1 MSGRL
6 GDQSHR
12 DQALDPGGSFIVQA
26 PAGSGKTELLTLRY
40 LNLLAISEQP
50 EEVLAIT
57 FTRKAASEMK
67 QRIIETLHWALAER
81 AQSSPPT
88 EAYKRLR
95 LDIAGRVLD
104 RDRSQDWKLLSNT
117 GRLRVQTIDSFC
129 AFLASSL
136 PIHARTG
143 ADPATSED
151 VDDCF
156 REAIAQT
163 LQLLESEGPVADDL
177 QALLEHL
184 DNDVE
189 RLQGLLQALL
199 PKRDQ
204 WLPYVL
210 ELGAE
215 PEQAR
220 RYLEAGLEELVAETL
235 SSLRERLQPWAPTL
249 LELFNYSFAN
259 RDLGVAPDSGTE
271 MIALPA
277 NRADDVGQWHLLV
290 ELLLTNANGW
300 RKRLTK
306 GEGFPPAGTG
316 SAAEKALAKQR
327 KQEMLDLLS
336 DMQAADAS
344 GELLATLC
352 QARLLP
358 RSTLPESQWQFLA
371 SLLRVLTT
379 LSSQLLLAFRK
390 FGKVDYPQASAAAL
404 QALGQADSPSDL
416 ALALDHRLQHILVD
430 EFQDTSRMQ
439 LDLLARLTA
448 GWSPDDGRS
457 LFVVGDAMQ
466 SCYGFRNANVGI
478 YLEVRDKGLGG
489 LPLTPLQLTAN
500 FRSRPPVID
509 WVNSVFGGAFPASPD
524 IGRGAVPYSASEA
537 TRDNGPGAGVR
548 VEIISHDGEQRA
560 EARAWE
566 ARQLFDRL
574 CQIRAQHPGESVA
587 ILARTRSHL
596 APLVSLLR
604 DSGIPWQATDV
615 DSMNSLMV
623 IEDLLSLTAA
633 LANPADELA
642 WLALLRAPWCG
653 LDSGELLAVTRL
665 AGARSLPTLLGDAQ
679 ALGRLEFE
687 AQSLQ
692 RLLDSASILS
702 AALQR
707 RGRGPLR
714 QLVETT
720 WTLLRGPEC
729 CRTSQERDGSK
740 HYFSLLEEQERAGGL
755 LDLAR
760 FRDHVLGAKLPSPPL
775 DPDQDM
781 VHLLTMHKAKGL
793 EFDHVLIPSL
803 SLAPR
808 TDSKSLL
815 QWHERLNRA
824 GDSRLLLA
832 ALTAAGEDDDP
843 LYQLLRFE
851 KKQKDLLESTRLLYI
866 AVTRAKHSATLYAT
880 LQEKDGD
887 LKPPP
892 AQSLLA
898 RIYTQ
903 LESQPTLWQCTPLP
917 AQAETAILDSDTDT
931 GPTPIRI
938 LVDGPQLEESTR
950 TALRQT
956 AESAQPDE
964 ADAEQADPLA
974 AATGTLIHRA
984 LEHYVR
990 DPALLLERRN
1000 SLRPYWR
1007 RQLSILGL
1015 DGQRMEEMLEQI
1027 EDTLQRCLDDSAN
1040 RWIFDREL
1048 EDSACELSLSRFA
1061 EAGWRE
1067 FQIDRS
1073 FIDKEGRRWIIDYK
1087 TATPGPHQDREQFVA
1102 EQLERHRQQLQGYGQ
1117 LFAAMERRPQRLALY
1132 FTGLSRL
1139 AELNDQ

>member
-1 MSGRL
+1 MSGAL
-6 GDQSHR
+6 GDQAHR

-40 LNLLAISEQP
+40 LNLLAVSEQP

-67 QRIIETLHWALAER
+67 QRIIETLHWAR
-81 AQSSPPT
+81 AQRSESNTPSEP
-88 EAYKRLR
+88 YRRLR

-104 RDRSQDWKLLSNT
+104 RDQEQDWKLLSNT

-136 PIHARTG
+136 PILSRTG

-151 VDDCF
+151 VDECF
-156 REAIAQT
+156 QEAIAQT
-163 LQLLESEGPVADDL
+163 LKLLESEGPVADDL
-177 QALLEHL
+177 QALLVHL
-184 DNDVE
+184 DNDVD

-220 RYLEAGLEELVAETL
+220 RYLEAGLDELVTETL
-235 SSLRERLQPWAPTL
+235 ASLRERLQPWAHSL
-249 LELFNYSFAN
+249 LELYNYSFAN
-259 RDLGVAPDSGTE
+259 RELGASPGSCTE

-277 NRADDVGQWHLLV
+277 TRAEDVAQWHALL
-290 ELLLTNANGW
+290 ELLLTGANGW
-300 RKRLTK
+300 RKRVTK
-306 GEGFPPAGTG
+306 TEGFPPAGAG
-316 SAAEKALAKQR
+316 SPADKALAKQR
-327 KQEMLDLLS
+327 KQEMLELLEEL
-336 DMQAADAS
+336 QAADAS
-344 GELLATLC
+344 AELLDALC

-358 RSTLPESQWQFLA
+358 RASLPESQWQFLA
-371 SLLRVLTT
+371 SLLRVLTS

-404 QALGQADSPSDL
+404 QALGEADAPTDL

-509 WVNSVFGGAFPASPD
+509 WVNSVFGGAFPARPD
-524 IGRGAVPYSASEA
+524 ICRGAVPYSDSEA
-537 TRDNGPGAGVR
+537 THGDAPGAGVH
-548 VEIISHDGEQRA
+548 VKIISYDSEQRA

-566 ARQLFDRL
+566 ARSLFDRL
-574 CQIRAQHPGESVA
+574 CQIREQHPGESVA

-604 DSGIPWQATDV
+604 DSGMPWQATDV
-615 DSMNSLMV
+615 DSMDSLMV

-665 AGARSLPTLLGDAQ
+665 AGERSLPTLLGDSG
-679 ALGRLEFE
+679 ALARLEFDAE
-687 AQSLQ
+687 TLQ
-692 RLLDSASILS
+692 RLHDCASILG

-720 WTLLRGPEC
+720 WALLRGPAC
-729 CRTSQERDGSK
+729 CRTGQERDSSR
-740 HYFSLLEEQERAGGL
+740 HYFRLLEEQERAGGL
-755 LDLAR
+755 SDLQR
-760 FRDHVLGAKLPSPPL
+760 FREQVLASKLPSPPL
-775 DPDQDM
+775 DPEQDV

-808 TDSKSLL
+808 SDSRSLL

-824 GDSRLLLA
+824 GDARLLLA

-851 KKQKDLLESTRLLYI
+851 KKQKELLESTRLLYI

-880 LQEKDGD
+880 LQDKDGE

-892 AQSLLA
+892 APSLLA
-898 RIYTQ
+898 RIYQQ
-903 LESQPTLWQCTPLP
+903 LEAQPALWQRTPLP
-917 AQAETAILDSDTDT
+917 SEAATVAPASDADT
-931 GPTPIRI
+931 KPTPIRF
-938 LVDGPQLEESTR
+938 LAAGPGLAKETRASLSRPLTSEPLDETSEEQL
-950 TALRQT
+950 
-956 AESAQPDE
+956 
-964 ADAEQADPLA
+964 DPLA
-974 AATGTLIHRA
+974 AASGTLIHRA
-984 LEHYVR
+984 LEHHVR
-990 DPALLLERRN
+990 DPALLQERRD

-1007 RQLSILGL
+1007 RQLAMLGL
-1015 DGQRMEEMLEQI
+1015 EGLRLEELLEHI
-1027 EDTLQRCLDDSAN
+1027 DSALQRCLDDSEN
-1040 RWIFDREL
+1040 RWIFDPQL
-1048 EDSACELSLSRFA
+1048 QDSACELSLSRFT

-1067 FQIDRS
+1067 FSIDRS
-1073 FIDKEGRRWIIDYK
+1073 FIDPEGRRWVIDYK
-1087 TATPGPHQDREQFVA
+1087 TATPGPGQDAERFVVA
-1102 EQLERHRQQLQGYGQ
+1102 QLERHRQQLQRYGQ
-1117 LFAAMERRPQRLALY
+1117 LFAALESRPQRLAVY

-1139 AELNDQ
+1139 AELDDQ